1 MELMKKLTLTFFV
14 LRINVY
20 VESDER
26 STQTESSTSAHRN
39 RDILDV
45 FNPTHGDKAVNLVV
59 DASSTLTY
67 ISFDIMGYQ
76 PRYWSVKRTDSVPKV
91 TELEPIVGRELVHT
105 HGLVFNDRSL
115 GISDA
120 WRV

>member
-26 STQTESSTSAHRN
+26 STQTESFTSAHRN
-39 RDILDV
+39 RHILDV
-45 FNPTHGDKAVNLVV
+45 FDPTHGDKAVNLVV

-76 PRYWSVKRTDSVPKV
+76 PRYWSVKRTDSIPKV

-105 HGLVFNDRSL
+105 HGLAFNDRSL

>member
-1 MELMKKLTLTFFV
+1 MKKPTLTFSI
-14 LRINVY
+14 LRIDAY
-20 VESDER
+20 VELDDS
-26 STQTESSTSAHRN
+26 SIQVESSTDENGH

-45 FNPTHGDKAVNLVV
+45 FNPTQGDKAVSLVV
-59 DASSTLTY
+59 DASSVLTY

-76 PRYWSVKRTDSVPKV
+76 PRYWSIKRTDSVPKV

-105 HGLVFNDRSL
+105 HGLAFNDRSL